1 MISEHSLL
9 AAELLAKELAD
20 RGIAVVAK
28 GGSFISNIS
37 GLSDITNVIQAIN
50 AECNEPMSVNTRLQL
65 LFNNPVHTE
74 AMARLVKNINYANST
89 LLNTGKNAVIP
100 LVNFM
105 ADRYSEYIANV
116 ESNAVLPINV
126 EVVEDDLFWTNNMF
140 RESVNSLPT
149 DFLKD
154 VSLSITF
161 PNKER
166 DELEFMVKTGMAR
179 FDSQLTE
186 SINRYSESA
195 GYDVYKDV
203 WDTIF
208 SRRGERRVNTLQG
221 YYTGN
226 KTKIL
231 YGLPVLWAFLKYLSN
246 ENNIPS
252 GLVCSIAEYR
262 GFITDALSHVNT
274 IIFSQFDSM
283 DRDDKNKKVIIS
295 FPNGMVDGKR
305 KQVVRV
311 KKSIYNTFLSEGGTI
326 ETILGSSISE
336 RDDLMDDLL
345 QKKDVFE
352 SRWREHHSLINS
364 TITSEIREIKRLG
377 LKKALIEASQEYEK
391 QQLANTNPDINPAEA
406 TIEYKHQY
414 WADMPEDIQSF
425 VDNLDEHK
433 LSEINYISQ
442 QLICDL
448 LFCNTDV
455 YKILDL
461 VNEYGKKN
469 PNASA
474 KEALTLAITD
484 YVINWLFDQLDFV
497 AK

>member
-20 RGIAVVAK
+20 RNIAVVAK
-28 GGSFISNIS
+28 GGSFISNLS
-37 GLSDITNVIQAIN
+37 GLSDINNIIQSLN
-50 AECNEPMSVNTRLQL
+50 AESSEPMSINTRLQL
-65 LFNNPVHTE
+65 LFNNDTHCE
-74 AMARLVKNINYANST
+74 AMARLVKNINYANAT
-89 LLNTGKNAVIP
+89 LLNTGKNEVIP

-105 ADRYSEYIANV
+105 AERYSEYIANV

-126 EVVEDDLFWTNNMF
+126 EIVEDDQFWTNDMF
-140 RESVNSLPT
+140 RESVASLPT
-149 DFLKD
+149 DFIKD

-179 FDSQLTE
+179 FDSQMAE
-186 SINRYSESA
+186 SVSRYGDSA

-208 SRRGERRVNTLQG
+208 SKRGERRVNTLQG
-221 YYTGN
+221 FYTGN
-226 KTKIL
+226 KTNIL

-262 GFITDALSHVNT
+262 GFISNALSHVNT
-274 IIFSQFDSM
+274 IIASQFESM
-283 DRDDKNKKVIIS
+283 DRDTKNKKVILS

-311 KKSIYNTFLSEGGTI
+311 TKSIYNAFLAAGGTI

-336 RDDLMDDLL
+336 RDDLMDHLL
-345 QKKDVFE
+345 EKKEVFE
-352 SRWREHHSLINS
+352 ARWREHHSLINS

-391 QQLANTNPDINPAEA
+391 QQLANTNPDINPADA
-406 TIEYKHQY
+406 TIEFKHQY
-414 WADMPEDIQSF
+414 WTDMPEDIKTF
-425 VDNLDEHK
+425 VDSLDEHK

-448 LFCNTDV
+448 LFSNTDV

-461 VNEYGKKN
+461 VNEYGKKD
-469 PNASA
+469 PSASA
-474 KEALTLAITD
+474 KQALTLAITD

-497 AK
+497 TK